1 MWTGRLAF
9 VIFRHDLDREI
20 ATMRLFRMLL
30 LAGLGLAGCGNTT
43 SKFEE
48 VVKHQENV
56 VDLTKASLLG
66 HERLEFRK
74 SVPSDVA
81 SPTFEGRWNFT
92 DQERPVDVYLVKASD
107 YHANVPPDSLEHV
120 YWSSLLGALEGIG
133 TLRTREIHIHPRA
146 GDWVLVFYN
155 SADAGP
161 LSKAEFTAQISLS
174 YFK

>member
-1 MWTGRLAF
+1 
-9 VIFRHDLDREI
+9 
-20 ATMRLFRMLL
+20 MRLLRMLVV
-30 LAGLGLAGCGNTT
+30 AGLGLAGCGNTT
-43 SKFEE
+43 GVFQE
-48 VVKHQENV
+48 VVKHQEEV

-81 SPTFEGRWNFT
+81 SPTFEGRWNPI
-92 DQERPVDVYLVKASD
+92 DQEHPVDVYLVKASD
-107 YHANVPPDSLEHV
+107 YHANVRPDSLEHV

-133 TLRTREIHIHPRA
+133 TLRTKEIHIHPKA

-155 SADAGP
+155 SADVGP
-161 LSKAEFTAQISLS
+161 QSKSEFSAQIALS